1 MQKFLIVIAGPTA
14 SGKTSL
20 GIQLAQKYGT
30 VILSADS
37 RQFYK
42 EMSIG
47 TAKPN
52 TEELAAAKHLF
63 IDNLSIQEEYTVGQ
77 YEKDAIDI
85 LNELFKTKDVVLL
98 VGGSGLFI
106 KAVLEGLDQFPE
118 VPQPTRNKWTK
129 LYEDKG
135 IEELQTL
142 LEKQDPEYF
151 KEVDIQNPHRLIRAL
166 SVVDVSGK
174 PFSSFRNKSGK
185 KRDFMPISIKLNWD
199 REALYNRINLR
210 VDQMME
216 QGLLEE
222 AKTLFPLKD
231 LNALQTVGY
240 QEFFDF
246 FEGKISKEEAIELLK
261 RNTRRY
267 AKRQMTW
274 LRKMENNSKFFH
286 PSDYKD
292 IENYI
297 EEKMKHS

>member
-20 GIQLAQKYGT
+20 GIRLAQKYGT
-30 VILSADS
+30 AILSADS

-47 TAKPN
+47 TAKP
-52 TEELAAAKHLF
+52 TPEELAAAQHFF
-63 IDNLSIQEEYTVGQ
+63 IDNLSIHDEYTVGQ
-77 YEKDAIDI
+77 YEKDAIS
-85 LNELFKTKDVVLL
+85 LLENLFKTKDIVLL

-106 KAVLEGLDQFPE
+106 KAVLEGLDKFPE
-118 VPQPTRNKWTK
+118 VPQSVRNKWSKIAET
-129 LYEDKG
+129 EG
-135 IEELQTL
+135 IEKLQNL
-142 LEKQDPEYF
+142 LQKQDSEYYR
-151 KEVDIQNPHRLIRAL
+151 EVDIHNPHRLIRAL
-166 SVVDVSGK
+166 SVIEVSGK

-185 KRDFMPISIKLNWD
+185 KRNFIPINIKLNWE
-199 REALYNRINLR
+199 REILYQRINLR

-216 QGLLEE
+216 QGLLAE
-222 AKTLFPLKD
+222 ANGLYHLKD

-246 FEGKISKEEAIELLK
+246 FDGNISQEEAVELLK

-274 LRKMENNSKFFH
+274 LRKMENSAFFH
-286 PSDYKD
+286 PSEY
-292 IENYI
+292 ENIVDYI
-297 EEKMKHS
+297 EQQINHS